1 MESNED
7 STRTFFNQQYHL
19 LDGQIEKLENLMEKD
34 SSRVSQIEKSILLN
48 E

>member
-19 LDGQIEKLENLMEKD
+19 LDGQIEKLESMMELD
-34 SSRVSQIEKSILLN
+34 ANRVSQLEKSIMLSQ
-48 E
+48 